1 MKTHRLLLIVLLTT
15 VFSMQAQKKKELLS
29 EIKKYSTQIKKLKVA
44 LASTEQRERLAEKK
58 IATLTEQ
65 NLATEQEKQELLKTI
80 SGFTSVSKQKAANLS
95 TSLQT
100 IKEKDRQLKIIND
113 ALAAAENSK
122 LKQLTT
128 VRDSLGTLGKIG
140 FKNGILRIEINNSEL
155 YGNSNH
161 ATTLTETGK
170 QTIEKLGGFLKHYP
184 EYHIAIEGN
193 SKDSSFENAQNNIQ
207 DNWDLSA
214 IQVAAIARILHNNCS
229 INPNRIKV
237 VSNGEYQT
245 QGINTTT
252 NIIIQPKF
260 KAFYELVKETMKQ

>member
-113 ALAAAENSK
+113 ALAATENNK

-140 FKNGILRIEINNSEL
+140 FKNGLLRIEINNNDL
-155 YGNSNH
+155 YNNEDLN
-161 ATTLTETGK
+161 TKLTETGK
-170 QTIEKLGGFLKHYP
+170 QAIEKLGDFLKYYT
-184 EYHIAIEGN
+184 EYKITIEGN
-193 SKDSSFENAQNNIQ
+193 SNALNFDDSKKMIQ
-207 DNWDLSA
+207 DNWDFSA
-214 IQVAAIARILHNNCS
+214 LQVSSIARILHNNCS

-252 NIIIQPKF
+252 NIIIQPRF